1 MATQTRGVRNNNPGN
16 IDRSPNNKW
25 QGRMPRE
32 RMTAAQRDEKR
43 FEVFSTAAWGI
54 RAMAVLLI
62 TYFDRHGCN
71 TVEKI
76 IDRWAPPVE
85 NNTRAYINAV
95 ADAIGV
101 KPGEFINLHEFR
113 RMHPLVVAIIAHEN
127 AGYRYPPEVVEEGL
141 RLAGVVK
148 PNAPMIAK
156 PAIVQKATITAL
168 SAGGG
173 AALVEGVNE
182 MLPMLSA
189 VSQVNSVTSGLPP
202 LVRGIALVLVAVS
215 VGASIYALI
224 RLRRASKAVS
234 A

>member
-16 IDRSPNNKW
+16 IDRMPQNKW

-32 RMTAAQRDEKR
+32 RMNSAQREEKR
-43 FEVFSTAAWGI
+43 FEVFSSPAWGI

-62 TYFDRHGCN
+62 NYFDRHGCN
-71 TVEKI
+71 TVEKVI
-76 IDRWAPPVE
+76 NRWAPPKE
-85 NNTRAYINAV
+85 NNTSAYVNAV
-95 ADAIGV
+95 AAALGV

-113 RMHPLVVAIIAHEN
+113 RLHPLVVAIIAHEN
-127 AGYRYPPEVVEEGL
+127 AGYRYPAEVVEEGL

-148 PNAPMIAK
+148 PNSPLVAK
-156 PAIVQKATITAL
+156 PTAAQKATVTAFA
-168 SAGGG
+168 AGGG

-182 MLPMLSA
+182 LLPMLSA

-202 LVRGIALVLVAVS
+202 MVRGIALLLVAVS
-215 VGASIYALI
+215 VGASIYAFI
-224 RLRRASKAVS
+224 RLRSASKAVS